1 MLSRSKRLTRDDSG
15 SQSSRVAHKKQ
26 EKSECDISVC
36 EKERD
41 RREEFLI
48 EFSAL

>member
-1 MLSRSKRLTRDDSG
+1 MFQTKDSG
-15 SQSSRVAHKKQ
+15 SQSSRVAHKKL